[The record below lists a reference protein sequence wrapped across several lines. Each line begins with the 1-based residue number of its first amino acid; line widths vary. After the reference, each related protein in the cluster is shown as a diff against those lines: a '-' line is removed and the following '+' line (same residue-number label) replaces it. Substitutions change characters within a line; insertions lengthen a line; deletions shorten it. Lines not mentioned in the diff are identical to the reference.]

1 MLRYNRTT
9 GPGKEEE
16 KEVEMGV
23 SPTNLASGLAMI
35 VVLPIIRKRFK
46 VYQVFEGFNDNIQAR
61 GIHWF
66 NTVFAC
72 LDIMP

>member
-1 MLRYNRTT
+1 
-9 GPGKEEE
+9 
-16 KEVEMGV
+16 MGA